1 MFPARMRYPP
11 PVSRE
16 DQDRLISRAQ
26 GGDVRAF
33 EQLLAGHLP
42 RIRRYARA
50 FSPSGP
56 DADDLAQDALVRV
69 YRNLRS
75 FRYQSSFSTWLYAL
89 VRNVFLDSGK
99 GRAGRRQTLEEPLE
113 AHHQEHE
120 GGARPD
126 DEALAD
132 EERRRVWAA
141 IRQLPAEFRS
151 ALVLFDIEGCTY
163 DEVAAVEGIAIGTVK
178 SRLHRARGLLRELL
192 GEDAPLTGDDSGRA
206 DRGPGT
212 PEGTA
217 SSNVS
222 GRT

>member
-1 MFPARMRYPP
+1 MRYSPS
-11 PVSRE
+11 VSRE
-16 DQDRLISRAQ
+16 DQDQLISRAQ
-26 GGDVRAF
+26 DGDVRAF

-50 FSPSGP
+50 FASSEP
-56 DADDLAQDALVRV
+56 DADDLAQDALVRI

-99 GRAGRRQTLEEPLE
+99 GRAGRRRTLEEPLE
-113 AHHQEHE
+113 AHHQEHG

-126 DEALAD
+126 DEALAE

-163 DEVAAVEGIAIGTVK
+163 DEVAAIEGIAIGTVK

-192 GEDAPLTGDDSGRA
+192 GEASPVAGDDLDGAGR
-206 DRGPGT
+206 DPGT
-212 PEGTA
+212 PEGSV
-217 SSNVS
+217 SSNAS
-222 GRT
+222 RRS